1 MTDNHKVERPVE
13 DGILVLDYGSQYT
26 LLIARRLRE
35 IGVYA
40 EIVDGARE
48 TAPEDFKF
56 HGIILSGGPDS
67 VHEEGSRRLP
77 SWVLDSGK
85 PVLGICYGMQ
95 LYPKSLVVK

>member
-67 VHEEGSRRLP
+67 VHEEGSKE
-77 SWVLDSGK
+77 G
-85 PVLGICYGMQ
+85 
-95 LYPKSLVVK
+95 SLAGSR